1 LKKHLYICFYFSIL
15 LIPNLIYGQL
25 IHGRIVDRITKEPLS
40 FASIKIGYR
49 GVISSNDGSFT
60 ITIREID
67 QQKKNQLKISFIG
80 YKTQEINL
88 ISIKDNLIFEMESME
103 NQLDEVKITN
113 GAEEIIKKAIR
124 NFKINYAN
132 KPYAMLGSQSET
144 LEDQN
149 QNKIY
154 HLTSELKS
162 IMPKFSS
169 NDKIK
174 IELNN
179 LKMEEFKKADSSN
192 FTIWGA
198 TGRAI
203 EFFDFSNNSYAILD
217 STKLKRFRFI
227 VEEIIHEN
235 RPIYKISFSPKKNR
249 ENSYESY
256 LMIDK
261 ATFAI
266 ITLQIEAINSNS
278 LWAILH
284 QSKWKINYKV
294 FGDKWYFKSLIHEH
308 KSRSWTSQKEAFE
321 ILKLEI
327 QIDKIDTLVNFDI
340 EYANNIQKDDVLY
353 FKAQK
358 KLALKDSTQ
367 HDDGK
372 PVTSKQ
378 LNRFVK
384 FWYYHISIGKT
395 LSITPLNSSSNSF
408 DLRFTESKWQLDN
421 SYQIQKKT
429 INPLLIGASVEI
441 KIGESIKLFYEGS
454 TNFGIGGRQINYA
467 GLGIKFEKIFHPDKR
482 PFGVYISPKVGVLV
496 EKIPIN
502 GLQTFTSEQYNLM
515 NLNEEPIKLTLN
527 KGIPLLSI
535 ALGYSYEI
543 SRKKHLNFELQ
554 YNYANREANSLLIK
568 DPNRSIFLGQNR
580 ILTTVVSNHPLT
592 NLNFSIKLF

>member
-1 LKKHLYICFYFSIL
+1 LKKHLYICFYLSIL
-15 LIPNLIYGQL
+15 LLPNLTYGQL
-25 IHGRIVDRITKEPLS
+25 IHGRIVDRITKEPLT

-49 GVISSNDGSFT
+49 GVISSNDGFFK

-67 QQKKNQLKISFIG
+67 REKNNQLKISFIG
-80 YKTQEINL
+80 FKTQEINL
-88 ISIKDNLIFEMESME
+88 KSIKDNLIIEMESIE
-103 NQLDEVKITN
+103 KQLDEVKITN
-113 GAEEIIKKAIR
+113 GAVEIIKKAIR
-124 NFKINYAN
+124 NFKINYSN
-132 KPYAMLGSQSET
+132 KPYAMFGTQSET

-169 NDKIK
+169 DEKIK

-179 LKMEEFKKADSSN
+179 LNIEEFKKADSSN

-203 EFFDFSNNSYAILD
+203 EFFDFSNNSYAIFD

-227 VEEIIHEN
+227 VEEIMHEN
-235 RPIYKISFSPKKNR
+235 RPVYKISFSPKKNR

-261 ATFAI
+261 VTFAI

-284 QSKWKINYKV
+284 QSKWKINYKA

-327 QIDKIDTLVNFDI
+327 QIDKIDTMVNFDI
-340 EYANNIQKDDVLY
+340 DYANNIQKDDVLY

-367 HDDGK
+367 HEDVK
-372 PVTSKQ
+372 PRTSKQ

-408 DLRFTESKWQLDN
+408 DLRFTESKWQLDY

-429 INPLLIGASVEI
+429 INPILIGFSCEI
-441 KIGESIKLFYEGS
+441 KVGKAIKAFYDGS
-454 TNFGIGGRQINYA
+454 TNFGLGGRKINYT
-467 GLGIKFEKIFHPDKR
+467 GLGLKFEKIYHQDKR
-482 PFGVYISPKVGVLV
+482 PYGIYVSPQFGIIA
-496 EKIPIN
+496 EKIPIQ
-502 GLQTFTSEQYNLM
+502 GLQSFTSAQYKLM
-515 NLNEEPIKLTLN
+515 NLKEEPIQLIVS

-535 ALGYSYEI
+535 AFGYSYEI
-543 SRKKHLNFELQ
+543 SRKKHLNFELR
-554 YNYANREANSLLIK
+554 YNYASKEANSLLIK
-568 DPNRSIFLGQNR
+568 DPTRSIFLGQNR
-580 ILTTVVSNHPLT
+580 ILTSNISNQQVS

>member
-1 LKKHLYICFYFSIL
+1 
-15 LIPNLIYGQL
+15 
-25 IHGRIVDRITKEPLS
+25 
-40 FASIKIGYR
+40 
-49 GVISSNDGSFT
+49 
-60 ITIREID
+60 
-67 QQKKNQLKISFIG
+67 
-80 YKTQEINL
+80 
-88 ISIKDNLIFEMESME
+88 MESME

-132 KPYAMLGSQSET
+132 KPYAMFGSQSEI

-179 LKMEEFKKADSSN
+179 LKIEEFKKADSSN

-227 VEEIIHEN
+227 VEEILHEN

-482 PFGVYISPKVGVLV
+482 PFGIYISPKAGGLV
-496 EKIPIN
+496 EKIPIE
-502 GLQTFTSEQYNLM
+502 GLQTFTSDQYNLM
-515 NLNEEPIKLTLN
+515 NLNAEPIQLIVN

-535 ALGYSYEI
+535 AFGYSYEI
-543 SRKKHLNFELQ
+543 SRKKHLNFEIQ
-554 YNYANREANSLLIK
+554 YNYANREANSLLIN
-568 DPNRSIFLGQNR
+568 DPSRSIFLGQNR
-580 ILTTVVSNHPLT
+580 ILTTVISNHPLT

>member
-1 LKKHLYICFYFSIL
+1 MKKYLFTYFFFIIL
-15 LIPNLIYGQL
+15 LIPNSFYGQL
-25 IHGRIVDRITKEPLS
+25 IHGKIVDRTTKEPLT

-49 GVISSNDGSFT
+49 GVISSNDGSFK

-67 QQKKNQLKISFIG
+67 QQKSNRLKISFIG
-80 YKTQEINL
+80 YRTQEINL
-88 ISIKDNLIFEMESME
+88 KSIKDNLIIEMESME

-132 KPYAMLGSQSET
+132 KAYAMLGSQSET

-154 HLTSELKS
+154 HLTSVLKS

-169 NDKIK
+169 DDKIK

-179 LKMEEFKKADSSN
+179 LNMEEFEKVDSSN
-192 FTIWGA
+192 FVIWGA

-256 LMIDK
+256 LLIDK
-261 ATFAI
+261 ATFAV

-284 QSKWKINYKV
+284 QSKWKINYKA

-321 ILKLEI
+321 VLKLEI

-340 EYANNIQKDDVLY
+340 DYANNIQKDDVLY
-353 FKAQK
+353 FKAKK
-358 KLALKDSTQ
+358 KLTLNDNTQ
-367 HDDGK
+367 HKDGK
-372 PVTSKQ
+372 AGTYKQ
-378 LNRFVK
+378 KNRFVK
-384 FWYYHISIGKT
+384 FWYYHISIGTT
-395 LSITPLNSSSNSF
+395 LSMTPLNSSSNSF
-408 DLRFTESKWQLDN
+408 VTRFVESKWQLDN
-421 SYQIQKKT
+421 RYLIQKKT
-429 INPLLIGASVEI
+429 INPILIGFSCEI
-441 KIGESIKLFYEGS
+441 KVGKAIKAFYDGS
-454 TNFGIGGRQINYA
+454 TNFGLGGRKINYT
-467 GLGIKFEKIFHPDKR
+467 GLGLKFEKI
-482 PFGVYISPKVGVLV
+482 
-496 EKIPIN
+496 
-502 GLQTFTSEQYNLM
+502 
-515 NLNEEPIKLTLN
+515 
-527 KGIPLLSI
+527 
-535 ALGYSYEI
+535 
-543 SRKKHLNFELQ
+543 
-554 YNYANREANSLLIK
+554 
-568 DPNRSIFLGQNR
+568 
-580 ILTTVVSNHPLT
+580 
-592 NLNFSIKLF
+592 

>member
-1 LKKHLYICFYFSIL
+1 M
-15 LIPNLIYGQL
+15 PNVFFGQL
-25 IHGRIVDRITKEPLS
+25 IHGRIIDQITKEPLS
-40 FASIKIGYR
+40 FASIKLGYR
-49 GVISSNDGSFT
+49 GVISSNDGSFK
-60 ITIREID
+60 ISIRELD
-67 QQKKNQLKISFIG
+67 QQKNNKLKISFIG
-80 YKTQEINL
+80 YRTQEINL
-88 ISIKDNLIFEMESME
+88 KSINDNLIIEMELME
-103 NQLDEVKITN
+103 NQLDAVEITN
-113 GAEEIIKKAIR
+113 GAEEIIKKSIR
-124 NFKINYAN
+124 NFKINYAD
-132 KPYAMLGSQSET
+132 KPYAIYGIQSEE

-149 QNKIY
+149 KNQIY
-154 HLTSELKS
+154 HLTADLKS

-169 NDKIK
+169 EDKIK

-179 LKMEEFKKADSSN
+179 LDLKESKKADSSN
-192 FTIWGA
+192 FVIWGA

-203 EFFDFSNNSYAILD
+203 EFFDFSNNSYSILD
-217 STKLKRFRFI
+217 STKFKRFRFI
-227 VEEIIHEN
+227 VEESVYEN

-256 LMIDK
+256 LIIDK

-284 QSKWKINYKV
+284 QSKWQINYKE
-294 FGDKWYFKSLIHEH
+294 FNKKWYFKSLTHVH
-308 KSRSWTSQKEAFE
+308 TSRSWTSQKEAFKL
-321 ILKLEI
+321 LKIEI

-340 EYANNIQKDDVLY
+340 DYANNIQKDDILY
-353 FKAQK
+353 LKAEK
-358 KLALKDSTQ
+358 KRTNKDSTQ
-367 HDDGK
+367 LHGINSRK
-372 PVTSKQ
+372 HK
-378 LNRFVK
+378 NRFIK
-384 FWYYHISIGKT
+384 FWYHHISIGKT

-408 DLRFTESKWQLDN
+408 YARFIESKWQLDN
-421 SYQIQKKT
+421 SYLIPNKLV
-429 INPLLIGASVEI
+429 NPLLIGASVEI

-482 PFGVYISPKVGVLV
+482 PFGIYISPKAGVLE
-496 EKIPIN
+496 EKIPID

-554 YNYANREANSLLIK
+554 YNYANREANSLLIN

-580 ILTTVVSNHPLT
+580 VLTTVISNHPLT

>member
-1 LKKHLYICFYFSIL
+1 ML
-15 LIPNLIYGQL
+15 LIPNLFYGQL
-25 IHGRIVDRITKEPLS
+25 IHGSIVDRITKEPLS

-49 GVISSNDGSFT
+49 GAISSNDGSFK

-67 QQKKNQLKISFIG
+67 QQKNNQLKISFIG

-88 ISIKDNLIFEMESME
+88 KSIKDNLIIEMESME

-113 GAEEIIKKAIR
+113 GAEEIIKKVIR

-132 KPYAMLGSQSET
+132 KPYAMFGSQSET

-169 NDKIK
+169 DDKIK

-179 LKMEEFKKADSSN
+179 LNMEEFKKVDSSN
-192 FTIWGA
+192 FVIWGA

-235 RPIYKISFSPKKNR
+235 RPTYKISFSPKKNR

-261 ATFAI
+261 VTFAI

-284 QSKWKINYKV
+284 QSKWKINYKE
-294 FGDKWYFKSLIHEH
+294 FGNKWYFKSLNHEH

-340 EYANNIQKDDVLY
+340 DYANNIQKDDVLY

-395 LSITPLNSSSNSF
+395 LSIAPLNSSSNSF

-429 INPLLIGASVEI
+429 INPILIGFSYEI
-441 KIGESIKLFYEGS
+441 KVGKAIKVFYDGS
-454 TNFGIGGRQINYA
+454 TNFGLGGRQINYT
-467 GLGIKFEKIFHPDKR
+467 GLGLKFEKIYHQNKR
-482 PFGVYISPKVGVLV
+482 PFGIYVSPQFGIIV
-496 EKIPIN
+496 EKIPIQ
-502 GLQTFTSEQYNLM
+502 GLQSFTSAQYKLM
-515 NLNEEPIKLTLN
+515 NLKEEPIQLIVS

-535 ALGYSYEI
+535 AFGYSYEI
-543 SRKKHLNFELQ
+543 SRKKHLNFELR
-554 YNYANREANSLLIK
+554 YNYASKEANSLLIK
-568 DPNRSIFLGQNR
+568 DPTRSIFLGQNR
-580 ILTTVVSNHPLT
+580 ILTSNISNQQVS

>member
-1 LKKHLYICFYFSIL
+1 LKKHLYICFYLSIL
-15 LIPNLIYGQL
+15 LLPNLTYGQL
-25 IHGRIVDRITKEPLS
+25 IHGRIVDRITKEPLT

-49 GVISSNDGSFT
+49 GVISSNDGFFK

-67 QQKKNQLKISFIG
+67 REKNNQLKISFIG
-80 YKTQEINL
+80 FKTQEINL
-88 ISIKDNLIFEMESME
+88 KSIKDNLIIEMESIE
-103 NQLDEVKITN
+103 KQLDEVKITN
-113 GAEEIIKKAIR
+113 GAVEIIKKAIR
-124 NFKINYAN
+124 NFKINYSN
-132 KPYAMLGSQSET
+132 KPYAMFGTQSET

-169 NDKIK
+169 DEKIK

-179 LKMEEFKKADSSN
+179 LNIEEFKKADSSN

-203 EFFDFSNNSYAILD
+203 EFFDFSNNSYAIFD

-227 VEEIIHEN
+227 VEEIMHEN
-235 RPIYKISFSPKKNR
+235 RPVYKISFSPKKNR

-261 ATFAI
+261 VTFAI

-284 QSKWKINYKV
+284 QSKWKINYKA

-327 QIDKIDTLVNFDI
+327 QIDKIDTMVNFDI
-340 EYANNIQKDDVLY
+340 DYANNIQKDDVLY

-367 HDDGK
+367 HEDVK
-372 PVTSKQ
+372 PRTSKQ

-408 DLRFTESKWQLDN
+408 DLRFTESKWQLDY

-429 INPLLIGASVEI
+429 INPILIGFSCEI
-441 KIGESIKLFYEGS
+441 KVGKAIKAFYDGS
-454 TNFGIGGRQINYA
+454 TNFGLGGRKINYT
-467 GLGIKFEKIFHPDKR
+467 GLGLKFEKIYHQDKR
-482 PFGVYISPKVGVLV
+482 PYGIYVSPQFGIIA
-496 EKIPIN
+496 EKIPIQ
-502 GLQTFTSEQYNLM
+502 GLQSFTSAQYKLM
-515 NLNEEPIKLTLN
+515 NLKEEPIQLIVS

-535 ALGYSYEI
+535 AFGYSYEI
-543 SRKKHLNFELQ
+543 SRKKHLNFELR
-554 YNYANREANSLLIK
+554 YNYASKEANSLLIK
-568 DPNRSIFLGQNR
+568 DPTRSIFLGQNR
-580 ILTTVVSNHPLT
+580 ILTSNISNQPLS

>member
-1 LKKHLYICFYFSIL
+1 MKKYLFTYFFFIIL
-15 LIPNLIYGQL
+15 LIPNSFYGQL
-25 IHGRIVDRITKEPLS
+25 IHGKIVDRTTKEPLT

-49 GVISSNDGSFT
+49 GVISSNDGSFK

-67 QQKKNQLKISFIG
+67 QQKSNRLKISFIG
-80 YKTQEINL
+80 YRTQEINL
-88 ISIKDNLIFEMESME
+88 KSIKENLIIEMESME

-132 KPYAMLGSQSET
+132 KAYAMLGSQSET

-154 HLTSELKS
+154 HLTSVLKS

-169 NDKIK
+169 DDKIK

-179 LKMEEFKKADSSN
+179 LNMEEFEKVDSSN
-192 FTIWGA
+192 FVIWGA

-256 LMIDK
+256 LLIDK
-261 ATFAI
+261 ATFSV

-284 QSKWKINYKV
+284 QSKWKICYKA

-321 ILKLEI
+321 VLKLEI

-340 EYANNIQKDDVLY
+340 DYANNIQKDDVLY
-353 FKAQK
+353 FKAK
-358 KLALKDSTQ
+358 K
-367 HDDGK
+367 
-372 PVTSKQ
+372 
-378 LNRFVK
+378 
-384 FWYYHISIGKT
+384 
-395 LSITPLNSSSNSF
+395 
-408 DLRFTESKWQLDN
+408 
-421 SYQIQKKT
+421 
-429 INPLLIGASVEI
+429 
-441 KIGESIKLFYEGS
+441 
-454 TNFGIGGRQINYA
+454 
-467 GLGIKFEKIFHPDKR
+467 
-482 PFGVYISPKVGVLV
+482 
-496 EKIPIN
+496 
-502 GLQTFTSEQYNLM
+502 
-515 NLNEEPIKLTLN
+515 KLTLN
-527 KGIPLLSI
+527 DNTQ
-535 ALGYSYEI
+535 
-543 SRKKHLNFELQ
+543 H
-554 YNYANREANSLLIK
+554 K
-568 DPNRSIFLGQNR
+568 DGRDD
-580 ILTTVVSNHPLT
+580 
-592 NLNFSIKLF
+592 

>member
-1 LKKHLYICFYFSIL
+1 MKKHLYICFYLSIL
-15 LIPNLIYGQL
+15 LLPNLTYGQL
-25 IHGRIVDRITKEPLS
+25 IHGRIVDRITKEPLT

-49 GVISSNDGSFT
+49 GVISSNDGFFK

-67 QQKKNQLKISFIG
+67 REKNNQLKISFIG
-80 YKTQEINL
+80 FKTQEINL
-88 ISIKDNLIFEMESME
+88 KSIKDNLIIEMESIE
-103 NQLDEVKITN
+103 KQLDEVKITN
-113 GAEEIIKKAIR
+113 GAVEIIKKAIR
-124 NFKINYAN
+124 NFKINYSN
-132 KPYAMLGSQSET
+132 KPYAMFGTQSET

-169 NDKIK
+169 DEKIK

-179 LKMEEFKKADSSN
+179 LNIEEFKKADSSN

-203 EFFDFSNNSYAILD
+203 EFFDFSNNSYAIFD

-227 VEEIIHEN
+227 VEEIMHEN
-235 RPIYKISFSPKKNR
+235 RPVYKISFSPKKNR
-249 ENSYESY
+249 GNSYESY

-261 ATFAI
+261 VTFAI

-284 QSKWKINYKV
+284 QSKWKINYKA

-327 QIDKIDTLVNFDI
+327 QIDKIDTMVNFDI
-340 EYANNIQKDDVLY
+340 DYANNIQKDDVLY

-367 HDDGK
+367 HEDVK
-372 PVTSKQ
+372 PRTSKQ

-408 DLRFTESKWQLDN
+408 DLRFTESKWQLDY

-429 INPLLIGASVEI
+429 INPILIGFSCEI
-441 KIGESIKLFYEGS
+441 KVGKAIKAFYDGS
-454 TNFGIGGRQINYA
+454 TNFGLGGRKINYT
-467 GLGIKFEKIFHPDKR
+467 GLGLKFEKIYHQDKR
-482 PFGVYISPKVGVLV
+482 PYGIYVSPQFGIIA
-496 EKIPIN
+496 EKIPIQ
-502 GLQTFTSEQYNLM
+502 GLQSFTSAQYKLM
-515 NLNEEPIKLTLN
+515 NLKEEPIQLIVS

-535 ALGYSYEI
+535 AFGYSYEI
-543 SRKKHLNFELQ
+543 SRKKHLNFELR
-554 YNYANREANSLLIK
+554 YNYASKEANSLLIK
-568 DPNRSIFLGQNR
+568 DPTRSIFLGQNR
-580 ILTTVVSNHPLT
+580 ILTSNISNQQVS

>member
-1 LKKHLYICFYFSIL
+1 ML
-15 LIPNLIYGQL
+15 LIPNLFYGQL
-25 IHGRIVDRITKEPLS
+25 IHGSIVDRITKEPLS

-49 GVISSNDGSFT
+49 GAISSNDGSFK

-67 QQKKNQLKISFIG
+67 QQKNNQLKISFIG

-88 ISIKDNLIFEMESME
+88 KSIKDNLIIEMESME

-113 GAEEIIKKAIR
+113 GAEEIIKKVIR

-132 KPYAMLGSQSET
+132 KPYAMFGSQSET

-169 NDKIK
+169 DDKIK

-179 LKMEEFKKADSSN
+179 LNMEEFKKVDSSN
-192 FTIWGA
+192 FVIWGA

-227 VEEIIHEN
+227 VEEILHEN
-235 RPIYKISFSPKKNR
+235 RPTYKISFSPKKNR

-261 ATFAI
+261 VTFAI

-278 LWAILH
+278 LWAISH
-284 QSKWKINYKV
+284 QSKWKINYKE
-294 FGDKWYFKSLIHEH
+294 FGNKWYFKSLNHEH
-308 KSRSWTSQKEAFE
+308 KSRSWTSQKEVFE

-340 EYANNIQKDDVLY
+340 DYANNIQKDDVLY

-367 HDDGK
+367 HDDDK

-395 LSITPLNSSSNSF
+395 LSIAPLNSSSNSF

-429 INPLLIGASVEI
+429 INPILIGFSYEI
-441 KIGESIKLFYEGS
+441 KVGKAIKVFYDGS
-454 TNFGIGGRQINYA
+454 TNFGLGGRQINYT
-467 GLGIKFEKIFHPDKR
+467 GLGLKFEKIYHQNKR
-482 PFGVYISPKVGVLV
+482 PFGIYVSPQFGIIV
-496 EKIPIN
+496 EKIPIQ
-502 GLQTFTSEQYNLM
+502 GLQSFTSAQYKLM
-515 NLNEEPIKLTLN
+515 NLKEEPIQLIVS

-535 ALGYSYEI
+535 AFGYSYEI
-543 SRKKHLNFELQ
+543 SRKKHLNFELR
-554 YNYANREANSLLIK
+554 YNYASKEANSLLIK
-568 DPNRSIFLGQNR
+568 DPTRSIFLGQNR
-580 ILTTVVSNHPLT
+580 ILTSNISNQQVS

>member
-49 GVISSNDGSFT
+49 GVISSNDGSFK

-132 KPYAMLGSQSET
+132 KPYAMFGSQSEI

-372 PVTSKQ
+372 QDTSKQ

-467 GLGIKFEKIFHPDKR
+467 GLGIKIEKIFHPDKR

-580 ILTTVVSNHPLT
+580 ILTTVISNHPLT

>member
-1 LKKHLYICFYFSIL
+1 MKKHLYICFYLSIL
-15 LIPNLIYGQL
+15 LLPNLTYGQL
-25 IHGRIVDRITKEPLS
+25 IHGRIVDRITKEPLT

-49 GVISSNDGSFT
+49 GVISSNDGFFK

-67 QQKKNQLKISFIG
+67 REKNNQLKISFIG
-80 YKTQEINL
+80 FKTQEINL
-88 ISIKDNLIFEMESME
+88 KSIKDNLIIEMESIE
-103 NQLDEVKITN
+103 KQLDEVKITN
-113 GAEEIIKKAIR
+113 GAVEIIKKAIR
-124 NFKINYAN
+124 NFKINYSN
-132 KPYAMLGSQSET
+132 KPYAMFGTQSET

-169 NDKIK
+169 DEKIK

-179 LKMEEFKKADSSN
+179 LNIEEFKKADSSN

-203 EFFDFSNNSYAILD
+203 EFFDFSNNSYAIFD

-227 VEEIIHEN
+227 VEEIMHEN
-235 RPIYKISFSPKKNR
+235 RPVYKISFSPKKNR

-261 ATFAI
+261 VTFAI

-284 QSKWKINYKV
+284 QSKWKINYKA

-327 QIDKIDTLVNFDI
+327 QIDKIDTMVNFDI
-340 EYANNIQKDDVLY
+340 DYANNIQKDDVLY

-367 HDDGK
+367 HEDVK
-372 PVTSKQ
+372 PRTSKQ

-408 DLRFTESKWQLDN
+408 DLRFTESKWQLDY

-429 INPLLIGASVEI
+429 INPILIGFSCEI
-441 KIGESIKLFYEGS
+441 KVGKAIKAFYDGS
-454 TNFGIGGRQINYA
+454 TNFGLGGRKINYT
-467 GLGIKFEKIFHPDKR
+467 GLGLKFEKIYHQDKR
-482 PFGVYISPKVGVLV
+482 PYGIYVSPQFGIIA
-496 EKIPIN
+496 EKIPIQ
-502 GLQTFTSEQYNLM
+502 GLQSFTSAQYKLM
-515 NLNEEPIKLTLN
+515 NLKEEPIQLIVS

-535 ALGYSYEI
+535 AFGYSYEI
-543 SRKKHLNFELQ
+543 SRKKHLNFELR
-554 YNYANREANSLLIK
+554 YNYASKEANSLLIK
-568 DPNRSIFLGQNR
+568 DPTRSIFLGQNR
-580 ILTTVVSNHPLT
+580 ILTSNISNQQVS

>member
-1 LKKHLYICFYFSIL
+1 ML
-15 LIPNLIYGQL
+15 LIPNLFYGQL
-25 IHGRIVDRITKEPLS
+25 IHGSIVDRITKEPLS

-49 GVISSNDGSFT
+49 GAISSNDGSFK

-67 QQKKNQLKISFIG
+67 QQKNNQLKISFIG

-88 ISIKDNLIFEMESME
+88 KSIKDNLIIEMESME

-113 GAEEIIKKAIR
+113 GAEEIIKKVIR

-132 KPYAMLGSQSET
+132 KPYAMFGSQSET

-169 NDKIK
+169 DDKIK

-179 LKMEEFKKADSSN
+179 LNMEEFKKVDSSN
-192 FTIWGA
+192 FVIWGA

-227 VEEIIHEN
+227 VEEIMHEN
-235 RPIYKISFSPKKNR
+235 RPTYKISFSPKKNR

-261 ATFAI
+261 VTFAI

-284 QSKWKINYKV
+284 QSKWKINYKA

-340 EYANNIQKDDVLY
+340 DYANNIQKDDVLY

-395 LSITPLNSSSNSF
+395 LSMTPLNSSSNSF
-408 DLRFTESKWQLDN
+408 DLRFTESKWQFDN
-421 SYQIQKKT
+421 SYQIQKKP
-429 INPLLIGASVEI
+429 INPILIGFSYEI
-441 KIGESIKLFYEGS
+441 KVGKAIKVFYDGS
-454 TNFGIGGRQINYA
+454 TNFGFGGRQINYT
-467 GLGIKFEKIFHPDKR
+467 GLGLKFEKIYHQNKR
-482 PFGVYISPKVGVLV
+482 PFGIYVSPQFGIIV
-496 EKIPIN
+496 EKIPIQ
-502 GLQTFTSEQYNLM
+502 GLQSFTSAQYKLM
-515 NLNEEPIKLTLN
+515 NLKEEPIQLIVS

-535 ALGYSYEI
+535 AFGYSYEI
-543 SRKKHLNFELQ
+543 SRKKHLNFELR
-554 YNYANREANSLLIK
+554 YNYASKEANSLLIK
-568 DPNRSIFLGQNR
+568 DPTRSIFLGQNR
-580 ILTTVVSNHPLT
+580 ILTSNISNLPVS

>member
-1 LKKHLYICFYFSIL
+1 MKKHLYICFYLSIL
-15 LIPNLIYGQL
+15 LLPNLTYGQL
-25 IHGRIVDRITKEPLS
+25 IHGRIVDRITKEPLT

-49 GVISSNDGSFT
+49 GVISSNDGFFK

-67 QQKKNQLKISFIG
+67 REKNNQLKISFIG
-80 YKTQEINL
+80 FKTQEINL
-88 ISIKDNLIFEMESME
+88 KSIKDNLIIEMESIE
-103 NQLDEVKITN
+103 KQLDEVKITN
-113 GAEEIIKKAIR
+113 GAVEIIKKAIR
-124 NFKINYAN
+124 NFKINYSN
-132 KPYAMLGSQSET
+132 KPYAMFGTQSET

-169 NDKIK
+169 DEKIK

-179 LKMEEFKKADSSN
+179 LNIEEFKKADSSN

-203 EFFDFSNNSYAILD
+203 EFFDFSNNLYAIFD

-227 VEEIIHEN
+227 VEEIMHEN
-235 RPIYKISFSPKKNR
+235 RPVYKISFSPKKNR

-261 ATFAI
+261 VTFAI

-284 QSKWKINYKV
+284 QSKWKINYKA

-327 QIDKIDTLVNFDI
+327 QIDKIDTMVNFDI
-340 EYANNIQKDDVLY
+340 DYANNIQKDDVLY

-358 KLALKDSTQ
+358 KLAVKDSTQ
-367 HDDGK
+367 HKEGK
-372 PVTSKQ
+372 SGNSKQ

-395 LSITPLNSSSNSF
+395 LSMTPLNSSSNSF

-429 INPLLIGASVEI
+429 INPILIGFSCEI
-441 KIGESIKLFYEGS
+441 KVGKAIKVFYDGS
-454 TNFGIGGRQINYA
+454 TNFGLGGRKINYA
-467 GLGIKFEKIFHPDKR
+467 GLGLKFEKIYHQDKR
-482 PFGVYISPKVGVLV
+482 PYGIFVSPQFGIIV
-496 EKIPIN
+496 EKIPIQ
-502 GLQTFTSEQYNLM
+502 GLQSFTSAQYKLM
-515 NLNEEPIKLTLN
+515 NLKEEPIQLIVS

-535 ALGYSYEI
+535 AFGYSYEI
-543 SRKKHLNFELQ
+543 SRKKHLNFELR
-554 YNYANREANSLLIK
+554 YNYASKEANSLLIK
-568 DPNRSIFLGQNR
+568 DPTRSIFLGQNR
-580 ILTTVVSNHPLT
+580 ILTSNISNQQVS

>member
-1 LKKHLYICFYFSIL
+1 MKKHLYIY
-15 LIPNLIYGQL
+15 LIFLFLPNLFYGQI
-25 IHGRIVDRITKEPLS
+25 IHGRIVDRITKEPLT

-49 GVISSNDGSFT
+49 GVISANDGSFK
-60 ITIREID
+60 ISIREID

-80 YKTQEINL
+80 YKTQGINL
-88 ISIKDNLIFEMESME
+88 KSIKDNLIIEMESME

-124 NFKINYAN
+124 NFKINYSN
-132 KPYAMLGSQSET
+132 KPYAMFGSQSET

-179 LKMEEFKKADSSN
+179 LKIEEFKKADSSN

-217 STKLKRFRFI
+217 SIKLKRFRFI
-227 VEEIIHEN
+227 VEEILYEN

-284 QSKWKINYKV
+284 QSKWKINYKA

-340 EYANNIQKDDVLY
+340 DYANNIQKDDVLY

-367 HDDGK
+367 HEDGK
-372 PVTSKQ
+372 PSTSKQ

-408 DLRFTESKWQLDN
+408 DLIFTESKWQLDHR
-421 SYQIQKKT
+421 YQIQKKT
-429 INPLLIGASVEI
+429 INPILIGFSCEI
-441 KIGESIKLFYEGS
+441 KVGKAIKAFYDGS
-454 TNFGIGGRQINYA
+454 TNFGLGGRKINYT
-467 GLGIKFEKIFHPDKR
+467 GLGLKFEKIYHQNKR
-482 PFGVYISPKVGVLV
+482 PFGIYASPQFGIIV
-496 EKIPIN
+496 EKIPIQ
-502 GLQTFTSEQYNLM
+502 GLQSFTSAQYKLM
-515 NLNEEPIKLTLN
+515 NLKEEPIQLIVS

-535 ALGYSYEI
+535 AFGYSYEI
-543 SRKKHLNFELQ
+543 SRKKHLNFELR
-554 YNYANREANSLLIK
+554 YNYARKEANSLLIK
-568 DPNRSIFLGQNR
+568 GPTRSIFLGQNR
-580 ILTTVVSNHPLT
+580 ILTSNISNLLVS

>member
-1 LKKHLYICFYFSIL
+1 LKKHLYICFYLSIL
-15 LIPNLIYGQL
+15 LLPNLTYGQL
-25 IHGRIVDRITKEPLS
+25 IHGRIVDRITKEPLT

-49 GVISSNDGSFT
+49 GVISSNDGFFK

-67 QQKKNQLKISFIG
+67 REKNNQLKISFIG
-80 YKTQEINL
+80 FKTQEINL
-88 ISIKDNLIFEMESME
+88 KSIKDNLIIEMESIE
-103 NQLDEVKITN
+103 KQLDEVKITN
-113 GAEEIIKKAIR
+113 GAVEIIKKAIR
-124 NFKINYAN
+124 NFKINYSN
-132 KPYAMLGSQSET
+132 KPYAMFGTQSET

-169 NDKIK
+169 DEKIK

-179 LKMEEFKKADSSN
+179 LNIEEFKKADSSN

-203 EFFDFSNNSYAILD
+203 EFFDFSNNLYAIFD

-227 VEEIIHEN
+227 VEEIMHEN
-235 RPIYKISFSPKKNR
+235 RPVYKISFSPKKNR

-261 ATFAI
+261 VTFAI

-284 QSKWKINYKV
+284 QSKWKINYKA

-327 QIDKIDTLVNFDI
+327 QIDKIDTMVNFDI
-340 EYANNIQKDDVLY
+340 DYANNIQKDDVLY

-358 KLALKDSTQ
+358 KLAVKDSTQ
-367 HDDGK
+367 HKEGK
-372 PVTSKQ
+372 SGNSKQ

-395 LSITPLNSSSNSF
+395 LSMTPLNSSSNSF

-429 INPLLIGASVEI
+429 INPILIGFSCEI
-441 KIGESIKLFYEGS
+441 KVGKAIKVFYDGS
-454 TNFGIGGRQINYA
+454 TNFGLGGRKINYA
-467 GLGIKFEKIFHPDKR
+467 GLGLKFEKIYHQDKR
-482 PFGVYISPKVGVLV
+482 PYGIFVSPQFGIIV
-496 EKIPIN
+496 EKIPIQ
-502 GLQTFTSEQYNLM
+502 GLQSFTSAQYKLM
-515 NLNEEPIKLTLN
+515 NLKEEPIQLIVS

-535 ALGYSYEI
+535 AFGYSYEI
-543 SRKKHLNFELQ
+543 SRKKHLNFELR
-554 YNYANREANSLLIK
+554 YNYASKEANSLLIK
-568 DPNRSIFLGQNR
+568 DPTRSIFLGQNR
-580 ILTTVVSNHPLT
+580 ILTSNISNQQVS

>member
-1 LKKHLYICFYFSIL
+1 MKKHLYICFYFSIL

-132 KPYAMLGSQSET
+132 KPYAMFGSQSEI

-372 PVTSKQ
+372 QDTSKQ

-467 GLGIKFEKIFHPDKR
+467 GLGIKIEKIFHPDKR

-580 ILTTVVSNHPLT
+580 ILTTVISNHPLT

>member
-1 LKKHLYICFYFSIL
+1 LKKHLYICFYLSIL
-15 LIPNLIYGQL
+15 LLPNLTYGQL
-25 IHGRIVDRITKEPLS
+25 IHGRIVDRITKEPLT

-49 GVISSNDGSFT
+49 GVISSNDGFFK

-67 QQKKNQLKISFIG
+67 REKNNQLKISFIG
-80 YKTQEINL
+80 FKTQEINL
-88 ISIKDNLIFEMESME
+88 KSIKDNLIIEMESIE
-103 NQLDEVKITN
+103 KQLDEVKITN
-113 GAEEIIKKAIR
+113 GAVEIIKKAIR
-124 NFKINYAN
+124 NFKINYSN
-132 KPYAMLGSQSET
+132 KPYAMFGTQSET

-169 NDKIK
+169 DEKIK

-179 LKMEEFKKADSSN
+179 LNIEEFKKADSSN

-203 EFFDFSNNSYAILD
+203 EFFDFSNNSYAIFD

-227 VEEIIHEN
+227 VEEIMHEN
-235 RPIYKISFSPKKNR
+235 RPVYKISFSPKKNR

-261 ATFAI
+261 VKFAI

-284 QSKWKINYKV
+284 QSKWKINYKA

-327 QIDKIDTLVNFDI
+327 QIDKIDTMVNFDI
-340 EYANNIQKDDVLY
+340 DYANNIQKDDVLY

-367 HDDGK
+367 HEDVK
-372 PVTSKQ
+372 PRTSKQ

-408 DLRFTESKWQLDN
+408 DLRFTESKWQLDY

-429 INPLLIGASVEI
+429 INPILIGFSCEI
-441 KIGESIKLFYEGS
+441 KVGKAIKAFYDGS
-454 TNFGIGGRQINYA
+454 TNFGLGGRKINYT
-467 GLGIKFEKIFHPDKR
+467 GLGLKFEKIYHQDKR
-482 PFGVYISPKVGVLV
+482 PYGIYVSPQFGIIA
-496 EKIPIN
+496 EKIPIQ
-502 GLQTFTSEQYNLM
+502 GLQSFTSAQYKLM
-515 NLNEEPIKLTLN
+515 NLKEEPIQLIVS

-535 ALGYSYEI
+535 AFGYSYEI
-543 SRKKHLNFELQ
+543 SRKKHLNFELR
-554 YNYANREANSLLIK
+554 YNYASKEANSLLIK
-568 DPNRSIFLGQNR
+568 DPTRSIFLGQNR
-580 ILTTVVSNHPLT
+580 ILTSNISNQPLS

>member
-1 LKKHLYICFYFSIL
+1 M
-15 LIPNLIYGQL
+15 PNVFFGQL
-25 IHGRIVDRITKEPLS
+25 IHGRIIDQITKEPLS
-40 FASIKIGYR
+40 FASIKLGYR
-49 GVISSNDGSFT
+49 GVISSNDGSFK
-60 ITIREID
+60 ISIRELD
-67 QQKKNQLKISFIG
+67 QQKNNKLKISFIG
-80 YKTQEINL
+80 YRTQEINL
-88 ISIKDNLIFEMESME
+88 KSINDNLIIEMELME
-103 NQLDEVKITN
+103 NQLDAVEITN
-113 GAEEIIKKAIR
+113 GAEEIIKKSIR
-124 NFKINYAN
+124 NFKINYAD
-132 KPYAMLGSQSET
+132 KPYAIYGIQSEE

-149 QNKIY
+149 KNQIY
-154 HLTSELKS
+154 HLTADLKS

-169 NDKIK
+169 EDKIK

-179 LKMEEFKKADSSN
+179 LDLKESKKADSSN
-192 FTIWGA
+192 FVIWGA

-203 EFFDFSNNSYAILD
+203 EFFDFSNNSYSILD
-217 STKLKRFRFI
+217 STKFKRFRFI
-227 VEEIIHEN
+227 VEESVYEN

-256 LMIDK
+256 LIIDK

-284 QSKWKINYKV
+284 QSKWQINYKE
-294 FGDKWYFKSLIHEH
+294 FNKKWYFKSLTHVH
-308 KSRSWTSQKEAFE
+308 KSRSWTSQKEAFKL
-321 ILKLEI
+321 LKIEI

-340 EYANNIQKDDVLY
+340 DYANNIQKDDILY
-353 FKAQK
+353 LKAEK
-358 KLALKDSTQ
+358 KRTNKDSTQ
-367 HDDGK
+367 LHGINSRK
-372 PVTSKQ
+372 HK
-378 LNRFVK
+378 NRFIK
-384 FWYYHISIGKT
+384 FWYHHISIGKT

-408 DLRFTESKWQLDN
+408 YARFIESKWQLDN
-421 SYQIQKKT
+421 SYLIPNKLV
-429 INPLLIGASVEI
+429 NPLLIGASVEI

-482 PFGVYISPKVGVLV
+482 PFGIYISPKAGVLE
-496 EKIPIN
+496 EKIPID

-554 YNYANREANSLLIK
+554 YNYANREANSLLIN

-580 ILTTVVSNHPLT
+580 VLTTVISNHPLT

>member
-1 LKKHLYICFYFSIL
+1 ML
-15 LIPNLIYGQL
+15 LIPNLFYGQL
-25 IHGRIVDRITKEPLS
+25 IHGSIVDRITKEPLS

-49 GVISSNDGSFT
+49 GAISSNDGSFK

-67 QQKKNQLKISFIG
+67 QQKNNQLKISFIG

-88 ISIKDNLIFEMESME
+88 KSIKDNLIIEMESME

-113 GAEEIIKKAIR
+113 GAEEIIKKVIR

-132 KPYAMLGSQSET
+132 KPYAMFGSQTET

-169 NDKIK
+169 DDKIK

-179 LKMEEFKKADSSN
+179 LNMEEFKKVDSSN
-192 FTIWGA
+192 FVIWGA

-235 RPIYKISFSPKKNR
+235 RPTYKISFSPKKNR

-261 ATFAI
+261 NTFAI
-266 ITLQIEAINSNS
+266 INLQIEAINSNS

-284 QSKWKINYKV
+284 QSKWKINYKE

-308 KSRSWTSQKEAFE
+308 KSRSWTSKKEAFE

-340 EYANNIQKDDVLY
+340 DYANNIQKDDVLY

-358 KLALKDSTQ
+358 KLALKDSIQ

-395 LSITPLNSSSNSF
+395 LSIAPLNSSSNSF

-429 INPLLIGASVEI
+429 INPILIGFSYEI
-441 KIGESIKLFYEGS
+441 KVGKAIKVFYDGS
-454 TNFGIGGRQINYA
+454 TNFGLGGRQINYT
-467 GLGIKFEKIFHPDKR
+467 GLGLKFEKIYHQNKR
-482 PFGVYISPKVGVLV
+482 PFGIYVSPQFGIIV
-496 EKIPIN
+496 EKIPIQ
-502 GLQTFTSEQYNLM
+502 GLQSFTSAQYKLM
-515 NLNEEPIKLTLN
+515 NLKEEPIQLIVS

-535 ALGYSYEI
+535 AFGYSYEI
-543 SRKKHLNFELQ
+543 SRKKHLNFELR
-554 YNYANREANSLLIK
+554 YNYASKEANSLLIK
-568 DPNRSIFLGQNR
+568 DPTKSIFLGQNR
-580 ILTTVVSNHPLT
+580 ILTSNISNQQVS

>member
-1 LKKHLYICFYFSIL
+1 ML
-15 LIPNLIYGQL
+15 LIPNLFYGQL

-49 GVISSNDGSFT
+49 GAISSNDGSFK

-67 QQKKNQLKISFIG
+67 QQKNNQLKISFIG

-88 ISIKDNLIFEMESME
+88 KSIKDNLIIEMESME

-113 GAEEIIKKAIR
+113 GAEEIIKKVIR

-132 KPYAMLGSQSET
+132 KPYAMFGSQSET

-169 NDKIK
+169 DDKIK

-179 LKMEEFKKADSSN
+179 LNMEEFKKVDSSN
-192 FTIWGA
+192 FVIWGA

-235 RPIYKISFSPKKNR
+235 RPTYKISFSPKKNR

-261 ATFAI
+261 VTFAI

-284 QSKWKINYKV
+284 QSKWKINYKE

-308 KSRSWTSQKEAFE
+308 KSRSWTSKKEAFE

-340 EYANNIQKDDVLY
+340 DYANNIQKDDVLY

-367 HDDGK
+367 YDDGK

-395 LSITPLNSSSNSF
+395 LSIAPLNSSSNSF
-408 DLRFTESKWQLDN
+408 ELRFTESKWQLDN

-429 INPLLIGASVEI
+429 INPILIGFSYEI
-441 KIGESIKLFYEGS
+441 KVGKAIKVFYDGS
-454 TNFGIGGRQINYA
+454 TNFGLGGRQINYT
-467 GLGIKFEKIFHPDKR
+467 GLGLKFEKIYHQNKR
-482 PFGVYISPKVGVLV
+482 PFGIYVSPQFGIIV
-496 EKIPIN
+496 EKIPIQ
-502 GLQTFTSEQYNLM
+502 GLQSFTSAQYKLM
-515 NLNEEPIKLTLN
+515 NLKEEPIQLIVS

-535 ALGYSYEI
+535 AFGYSYEI
-543 SRKKHLNFELQ
+543 SRKKHLNFELR
-554 YNYANREANSLLIK
+554 YNYANKEANSLLIK
-568 DPNRSIFLGQNR
+568 DPTRSIFLGQNR
-580 ILTTVVSNHPLT
+580 ILTSNISNQQVS